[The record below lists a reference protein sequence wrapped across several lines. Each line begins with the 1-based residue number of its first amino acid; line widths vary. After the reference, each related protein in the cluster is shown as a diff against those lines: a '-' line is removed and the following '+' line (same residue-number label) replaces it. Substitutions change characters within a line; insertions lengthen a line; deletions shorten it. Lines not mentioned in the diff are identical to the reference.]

1 MELVLI
7 MAGDDTSTIDGPSA
21 GEIFTVF
28 LIVLTVLTSLLGLGM
43 SIALGLA
50 SIACAILTVNR

>member
-1 MELVLI
+1 MGQDEVSNN
-7 MAGDDTSTIDGPSA
+7 DNPSV

-28 LIVLTVLTSLLGLGM
+28 LIALTVLTSLIGLGM

-50 SIACAILTVNR
+50 AIACAILTVKR